1 MNLIIT
7 EEQYHRVISEG
18 VKEDFEK
25 KLSVAYQYSKDV
37 VKSAQEQLGL
47 SFKFL
52 LTYGSGIGSLMSPII
67 DYLNGQY
74 SGLSESEIHGL
85 AVAAISIVFYNAKDY
100 LKIYN
105 KMKKDGLLDEFSNA
119 VSYTQKLKEK
129 VSRIL
134 DVLGMSIYSGLDI
147 VAYSFLLPILPALIN
162 LLQNPEM
169 DMIALEGLKTS
180 SFITLS
186 AIVLKTIIE
195 KLSDKIST
203 KKNSNDNS
211 SDVELESP
219 DSETL

>member
-1 MNLIIT
+1 MKAIIT
-7 EEQYHRVISEG
+7 EEQYRRVITESI
-18 VKEDFEK
+18 KEDFEK
-25 KLSVAYQYSKDV
+25 KLEVAYGYGKDI
-37 VKSAQEQLGL
+37 VKDAQEQLGL

-52 LTYGSGIGSLMSPII
+52 LTYGAGIGSLVSPIV

-74 SGLSESEIHGL
+74 AGLSESEIHGL

-100 LKIYN
+100 IKIYN
-105 KMKKDGLLDEFSNA
+105 KMKKDGLIDEFSHTI
-119 VSYTQKLKEK
+119 SYTQKLKEK
-129 VSRIL
+129 VTRIL

-169 DMIALEGLKTS
+169 DMIALEGLTTS

-186 AIVLKTIIE
+186 AIALKTIIE
-195 KLSDKIST
+195 KLSDKISN
-203 KKNSNDNS
+203 KKTYNPEDE
-211 SDVELESP
+211 ELESP